1 MARHIPNEGYDA
13 YFAYFSACTNLVLV
27 SDESTPTDLTG
38 ALATATI
45 DGTDFSIS
53 NIMEEEVFQARR
65 LTIAA
70 QNGIDVTATGTTNHA
85 VLVYDPAG
93 TPELRLIT
101 TCSARAV
108 DHTAGD
114 KVNMGEFYLQVAAP
128 VAP

>member
-1 MARHIPNEGYDA
+1 MARHIPDAAYAA

-27 SDESTPTDLTG
+27 SDVGTPTDLTG
-38 ALATATI
+38 ALATAVVAGGDFTVGAGTP
-45 DGTDFSIS
+45 DG
-53 NIMEEEVFQARR
+53 RR
-65 LTIAA
+65 LTVAA

-85 VLVYDPAG
+85 VLVHDPAG

>member
-1 MARHIPNEGYDA
+1 MGRHIPNEGYDA

-38 ALATATI
+38 ALATAVI
-45 DGTDFSIS
+45 DSEDFSIG
-53 NIMEEEVFQARR
+53 EGTPDGRR

-70 QNGIDVTATGTTNHA
+70 QNDIDVTGQGTTRHA
-85 VLVYDPAG
+85 VLVYDPEG

-101 TCSARAV
+101 TCTERAV
-108 DHTAGD
+108 DNDAGD

-128 VAP
+128 AAP